1 MSIRLPKYI
10 VWLALFALTSCG
22 GGVSGENGDDP
33 FGSGGDSGSDTANY
47 TLALSTFDDQCS
59 TPTQSFTSGQ
69 VACIEATLLQ
79 DGNPVQGEIVTFSGS
94 LGTLSSTTKLT
105 DSQGV
110 AQITISSE
118 NTEIG
123 AAELSAT
130 YDDASATQ
138 NYEYLS
144 ATTTANETAVV
155 SMAMLNNGQG
165 VNRFQADTDVQLQTQ
180 IVDENDDPIAGV
192 IVTFSAQRG
201 TLNTDS
207 ALTDSNGVAQ
217 VTLSATDSDI
227 GAGVATAIA
236 VVNDVDLASSLN
248 YEIQAAGAISE
259 QVIRLGYFDEDN
271 VFIENQLGVSTRNTE
286 GDVEISAGGTLGLSI
301 ALVDENDQRILT
313 QTPVTFSSNCVADGF
328 ATIDTL
334 VNTINGV
341 ANATFEDQS
350 CAGGEGNTDS
360 IVASVVV
367 NNATLSVSQ
376 TISIQAESIGSLA
389 FVSAEPSSLVLRGTG
404 GQNSSSVSTLVF
416 QVNGAL
422 GNPLAQQEVA
432 FSLNT
437 ETGGLTLSSSTGL
450 TNSQGQVSTRVTAGD
465 VPTSVRVTAEVETES
480 GETIV
485 TQSDLLTVNTGL
497 PDQNSF
503 TLTADNLNPEAFNIN
518 EQEVNLVVRLAD
530 TFNNPVPDGT
540 AVSFTAEGGSIDG
553 SCTTVSGACGVTWVS
568 ANPTVPDHRI
578 TILATAI
585 GHETLFDSN
594 GNNIYDDADGLG
606 FNDGT
611 DSGFGTSEYGQTG
624 FLDMREAWR
633 DDNEN
638 GERDN
643 GEIFLDYNSDS
654 EFNDIPNLDMQ
665 FNGPQCTG
673 SRCGTGIA
681 SSIHVRQALVLV
693 TSSSAAQID
702 IINNSA
708 AIIASNY
715 QGTTGSSA
723 IPRNATQ
730 SFTLVFADTARQ
742 PIASGSNIIVNTSAG
757 QLNGQTNLTMP
768 ITAVNAESRATFTL
782 ENDVTETTQATL
794 SVVITSP
801 SGVESATSAIVT
813 LN

>member
-1 MSIRLPKYI
+1 
-10 VWLALFALTSCG
+10 
-22 GGVSGENGDDP
+22 
-33 FGSGGDSGSDTANY
+33 
-47 TLALSTFDDQCS
+47 
-59 TPTQSFTSGQ
+59 
-69 VACIEATLLQ
+69 
-79 DGNPVQGEIVTFSGS
+79 
-94 LGTLSSTTKLT
+94 
-105 DSQGV
+105 
-110 AQITISSE
+110 
-118 NTEIG
+118 
-123 AAELSAT
+123 
-130 YDDASATQ
+130 
-138 NYEYLS
+138 
-144 ATTTANETAVV
+144 
-155 SMAMLNNGQG
+155 
-165 VNRFQADTDVQLQTQ
+165 
-180 IVDENDDPIAGV
+180 
-192 IVTFSAQRG
+192 
-201 TLNTDS
+201 
-207 ALTDSNGVAQ
+207 
-217 VTLSATDSDI
+217 
-227 GAGVATAIA
+227 
-236 VVNDVDLASSLN
+236 
-248 YEIQAAGAISE
+248 
-259 QVIRLGYFDEDN
+259 
-271 VFIENQLGVSTRNTE
+271 
-286 GDVEISAGGTLGLSI
+286 
-301 ALVDENDQRILT
+301 
-313 QTPVTFSSNCVADGF
+313 
-328 ATIDTL
+328 
-334 VNTINGV
+334 
-341 ANATFEDQS
+341 
-350 CAGGEGNTDS
+350 
-360 IVASVVV
+360 
-367 NNATLSVSQ
+367 
-376 TISIQAESIGSLA
+376 
-389 FVSAEPSSLVLRGTG
+389 
-404 GQNSSSVSTLVF
+404 
-416 QVNGAL
+416 
-422 GNPLAQQEVA
+422 
-432 FSLNT
+432 
-437 ETGGLTLSSSTGL
+437 
-450 TNSQGQVSTRVTAGD
+450 
-465 VPTSVRVTAEVETES
+465 
-480 GETIV
+480 
-485 TQSDLLTVNTGL
+485 
-497 PDQNSF
+497 
-503 TLTADNLNPEAFNIN
+503 IN

>member
-33 FGSGGDSGSDTANY
+33 FGSGGDSSSDTANY

-271 VFIENQLGVSTRNTE
+271 VFIENQLGVSTRNTG

-301 ALVDENDQRILT
+301 ALVDE
-313 QTPVTFSSNCVADGF
+313 
-328 ATIDTL
+328 
-334 VNTINGV
+334 
-341 ANATFEDQS
+341 
-350 CAGGEGNTDS
+350 
-360 IVASVVV
+360 
-367 NNATLSVSQ
+367 
-376 TISIQAESIGSLA
+376 
-389 FVSAEPSSLVLRGTG
+389 
-404 GQNSSSVSTLVF
+404 
-416 QVNGAL
+416 
-422 GNPLAQQEVA
+422 
-432 FSLNT
+432 
-437 ETGGLTLSSSTGL
+437 
-450 TNSQGQVSTRVTAGD
+450 
-465 VPTSVRVTAEVETES
+465 
-480 GETIV
+480 
-485 TQSDLLTVNTGL
+485 
-497 PDQNSF
+497 
-503 TLTADNLNPEAFNIN
+503 
-518 EQEVNLVVRLAD
+518 
-530 TFNNPVPDGT
+530 
-540 AVSFTAEGGSIDG
+540 
-553 SCTTVSGACGVTWVS
+553 
-568 ANPTVPDHRI
+568 
-578 TILATAI
+578 
-585 GHETLFDSN
+585 
-594 GNNIYDDADGLG
+594 
-606 FNDGT
+606 
-611 DSGFGTSEYGQTG
+611 
-624 FLDMREAWR
+624 
-633 DDNEN
+633 
-638 GERDN
+638 
-643 GEIFLDYNSDS
+643 
-654 EFNDIPNLDMQ
+654 
-665 FNGPQCTG
+665 
-673 SRCGTGIA
+673 
-681 SSIHVRQALVLV
+681 
-693 TSSSAAQID
+693 
-702 IINNSA
+702 
-708 AIIASNY
+708 
-715 QGTTGSSA
+715 
-723 IPRNATQ
+723 
-730 SFTLVFADTARQ
+730 
-742 PIASGSNIIVNTSAG
+742 
-757 QLNGQTNLTMP
+757 
-768 ITAVNAESRATFTL
+768 
-782 ENDVTETTQATL
+782 
-794 SVVITSP
+794 
-801 SGVESATSAIVT
+801 
-813 LN
+813 

>member
-1 MSIRLPKYI
+1 MRKRLPMYI
-10 VWLALFALTSCG
+10 VWLAIFTLTSCG
-22 GGVSGENGDDP
+22 GGVSGDNGDDP
-33 FGSGGDSGSDTANY
+33 FGSGGDTDDDTSTF
-47 TLALSTFDDQCS
+47 TLAVSTYDEQCS
-59 TPTQSFTSGQ
+59 TSTQSFTSGQ
-69 VACIEATLLQ
+69 VACAQATLMQ
-79 DGNPVQGEIVTFSGS
+79 NGSPVEGEIITFSGS
-94 LGTLSSTTKLT
+94 LGTFSSTTKLT

-118 NTEIG
+118 NSEVG
-123 AAELSAT
+123 AAVLSAT
-130 YDDASATQ
+130 FDDTTSSE

-144 ATTTANETAVV
+144 ADTLTSQSAVV
-155 SMAMLNNGQG
+155 NLALLNSGQV
-165 VNRFQADTDVQLQTQ
+165 VNRFQAGTDVQLQSQ
-180 IVDENDDPIAGV
+180 ITDENDLAVEGV

-227 GAGVATAIA
+227 GAGVITATAE
-236 VVNDVDLASSLN
+236 VNAVDLASSLN

-259 QVIRLGYFDEDN
+259 QIIRLGYFDDN
-271 VFIENQLGVSTRNTE
+271 GVFIENQLGVSARNSA
-286 GDVEISAGGTLGLSI
+286 GDVEISAGGTLGVSI

-313 QTPVTFSSNCVADGF
+313 QTPVTFSSNCVTDGF

-350 CAGGEGNTDS
+350 CAGGDGNTDS

-367 NNATLSVSQ
+367 NKATLSVSQ
-376 TISIQAESIGSLA
+376 AISIQAESIGSLA

-404 GQNSSSVSTLVF
+404 GQNSSTVSTLVF

-422 GNPLAQQEVA
+422 GNPLSQQEVS

-437 ETGGLTLSSSTGL
+437 QTGGLTLSSTTGL

-480 GETIV
+480 GESII
-485 TQSDLLTVNTGL
+485 TQSDLLSVNTGL
-497 PDQNSF
+497 PDQNSM
-503 TLTADNLNPEAFNIN
+503 TISADNLNPEAFDIN

-540 AVSFTAEGGSIDG
+540 AVSFTTEGGSIDG
-553 SCTTVSGACGVTWVS
+553 SCTTVSGACAVTWVS
-568 ANPTVPDHRI
+568 ANPKVPDHRI

-594 GNNIYDDADGLG
+594 GNNFYDDADGAG
-606 FNDGT
+606 FNDNT
-611 DSGFGTSEYGQTG
+611 DNGLSTSLYGQTG
-624 FLDMREAWR
+624 FVDISEAWR

-638 GERDN
+638 GIRDA
-643 GEIFLDYNSDS
+643 GEIFLDYNANGSFDS
-654 EFNDIPNLDMQ
+654 ADSL
-665 FNGPQCTG
+665 FNGPQCSG
-673 SRCGTGIA
+673 NSCGTGDA
-681 SSIHVRQALVLV
+681 NTMHVRRALVLV

-702 IINNSA
+702 IIDNSVA
-708 AIIASNY
+708 VIASNY
-715 QGTTGSSA
+715 QTSTAATA
-723 IPRNATQ
+723 IPRDTSQ
-730 SFTLVFADTARQ
+730 SFTVVFADTARQ
-742 PIASGSNIIVNTSAG
+742 PIASGSTIVVSSSAG
-757 QLNGQTNLTMP
+757 QLNGQTNLSMP
-768 ITAVNAESRATFTL
+768 STSVNAASRATFTL
-782 ENDVTETTQATL
+782 ENDVSETTSATL
-794 SVVITSP
+794 SVTITSP
-801 SGVESATSAIVT
+801 SGVESTTSTIVT

>member
-1 MSIRLPKYI
+1 M
-10 VWLALFALTSCG
+10 LFRS
-22 GGVSGENGDDP
+22 
-33 FGSGGDSGSDTANY
+33 
-47 TLALSTFDDQCS
+47 
-59 TPTQSFTSGQ
+59 
-69 VACIEATLLQ
+69 
-79 DGNPVQGEIVTFSGS
+79 
-94 LGTLSSTTKLT
+94 
-105 DSQGV
+105 
-110 AQITISSE
+110 
-118 NTEIG
+118 
-123 AAELSAT
+123 
-130 YDDASATQ
+130 
-138 NYEYLS
+138 
-144 ATTTANETAVV
+144 
-155 SMAMLNNGQG
+155 
-165 VNRFQADTDVQLQTQ
+165 
-180 IVDENDDPIAGV
+180 
-192 IVTFSAQRG
+192 
-201 TLNTDS
+201 
-207 ALTDSNGVAQ
+207 
-217 VTLSATDSDI
+217 
-227 GAGVATAIA
+227 
-236 VVNDVDLASSLN
+236 
-248 YEIQAAGAISE
+248 
-259 QVIRLGYFDEDN
+259 
-271 VFIENQLGVSTRNTE
+271 
-286 GDVEISAGGTLGLSI
+286 
-301 ALVDENDQRILT
+301 
-313 QTPVTFSSNCVADGF
+313 
-328 ATIDTL
+328 
-334 VNTINGV
+334 

-594 GNNIYDDADGLG
+594 GNNIYDDADGG
-606 FNDGT
+606 AIDDDT
-611 DSGFGTSEYGQTG
+611 DSGFGNSLYGQTG
-624 FLDMREAWR
+624 FVDISEAWR
-633 DDNEN
+633 DDDED
-638 GERDN
+638 GVRDA
-643 GEIFLDYNSDS
+643 GEIFLDYNANGNFDAP
-654 EFNDIPNLDMQ
+654 DTL

-673 SRCGTGIA
+673 SNCATDEA
-681 SSIHVRQALVLV
+681 STMHVRRALVLV

-742 PIASGSNIIVNTSAG
+742 PIASGSSIIVNTSAG

-768 ITAVNAESRATFTL
+768 ITAVNDESRATFTL